1 MVVVRAV
8 DDGGVAG
15 GDGEGIASGGSQDK
29 RRGGASS
36 LVVSSEVGCVVGE
49 DGVDDGSVSVVVV
62 DNG

>member
-15 GDGEGIASGGSQDK
+15 GDGGEMASGGSQDK

-36 LVVSSEVGCVVGE
+36 LVWPSAVGCVVGE
-49 DGVDDGSVSVVVV
+49 DGVDDGSVMVVV

>member
-8 DDGGVAG
+8 DDGGVED

-36 LVVSSEVGCVVGE
+36 LVVSSEVGCV
-49 DGVDDGSVSVVVV
+49 DDDSVAV